1 MRIRPILSGA
11 ALLSLVSTPLTGAN
25 ASAAAGSGVLP
36 LIQAALPPSGDE
48 ANARLAASS
57 RKAEWAVIHAGDDSV
72 RAWVVYP
79 ANREN
84 APVVVAVHDN
94 RGMSNWIRAVADQL
108 AADGFIAIAPDLL
121 TMEDVARRP
130 DGESDPAA
138 VREKLRNVDQATRD
152 RFIQAVGEWGT
163 RLDGASSKYGIVGF
177 CWGGST
183 VFAHAVAAPASLGA
197 VVVYYGG
204 SPPPE
209 QLASV
214 RAPILGLYGQ
224 DDARVNATVPPAAEA
239 LKALGRTFETHTFA
253 GAGHGFTRSQEGRD
267 GANREAVKQA
277 WPLTVRWLRTHL
289 GS

>member
-1 MRIRPILSGA
+1 MRITPIISGTA
-11 ALLSLVSTPLTGAN
+11 ILML
-25 ASAAAGSGVLP
+25 ASAPWTSAYASVIAGSLP
-36 LIQAALPPSGDE
+36 VMQAILPPSGDQ
-48 ANARLAASS
+48 ANQRLASS
-57 RKAEWAVIHAGDDSV
+57 PREAEWAVIRAGDDSV

-79 ANREN
+79 EKREN

-94 RGMSNWIRAVADQL
+94 RGMSNWIRSVADQL

-121 TMEDVARRP
+121 TMQDVPRLP
-130 DGESDPAA
+130 DGESDPAG
-138 VREKLRNVDQATRD
+138 VREKLRLVDQATRD

-163 RLDGASSKYGIVGF
+163 RLEGATPKYGVVGF

-209 QLASV
+209 RLASV
-214 RAPILGLYGQ
+214 QAPILGLYGE
-224 DDARVNATVPPAAEA
+224 DDARVNSTVPPAAEA
-239 LKALGRTFETHTFA
+239 LKALGRTFETRTFT

-267 GANREAVKQA
+267 GANLEAVKQA
-277 WPLTVRWLRTHL
+277 WPLTVAWFRTHL
-289 GS
+289 SS

>member
-1 MRIRPILSGA
+1 MRIMPIISGA
-11 ALLSLVSTPLTGAN
+11 AILLLASIPWTSAQ
-25 ASAAAGSGVLP
+25 ASAGGGTLLVL
-36 LIQAALPPSGDE
+36 QASLPPSGE
-48 ANARLAASS
+48 TANERLAASP
-57 RKAEWAVIHAGDDSV
+57 RKAEWAVIRAGDDSV

-79 ANREN
+79 ERREH

-94 RGMSNWIRAVADQL
+94 RGMSNWIRGVADQL

-121 TMEDVARRP
+121 TMLDVPRRA
-130 DGESDPAA
+130 DGESDGDA
-138 VREKLRNVDQATRD
+138 VREKIRLVDQPTRD

-163 RLDGASSKYGIVGF
+163 RLEGASSKYGVVGF

-197 VVVYYGG
+197 VVVFYGG

-209 QLASV
+209 RLSTV
-214 RAPILGLYGQ
+214 TAPILGMYGG
-224 DDARVNATVPPAAEA
+224 DDARVNSTVPPAADA
-239 LKALGRTFETHTFA
+239 LTALGRTFETHTFA

-267 GANREAVKQA
+267 GANLAAVKQA
-277 WPLTVRWLRTHL
+277 WPLTVAWFRKHL